1 MALITAADIPT
12 GLVTG
17 NFYFVSE
24 DAIDADTNP
33 ELTAVSGTVVFTPVD
48 SQGRVIQRLQ
58 LIGKVATAIPS
69 QFNAK
74 FDAQGQLVP
83 LSGQGVGIRV
93 PASSAPEWNPTGW
106 KWRVEYNLT
115 YAGTNRTVNLP
126 SHHIT
131 VDTGQTVDLTA
142 EAPLQETETVL
153 TVRGETGPAGPQGPA
168 GAKGATG
175 STGATGP
182 QGPAGSSGVHI
193 GTTPPADT
201 TRLWVDTTL

>member
-12 GLVTG
+12 GLITG

-24 DAIDADTNP
+24 DAEDVDTNP
-33 ELTAVSGTVVFTPVD
+33 ELTAVSGTVTFTPVD
-48 SQGRVIQRLQ
+48 SQGRTIQRLQ

-74 FDAQGQLVP
+74 FDAQGQLIP
-83 LSGQGVGIRV
+83 AKGQGVGLRV
-93 PASSAPEWNPTGW
+93 PASSAPEFNPTGW
-106 KWRVEYNLT
+106 KWRVDYNLT

-153 TVRGETGPAGPQGPA
+153 TTRGE
-168 GAKGATG
+168 KGERG
-175 STGATGP
+175 LP
-182 QGPAGSSGVHI
+182 GVHI
-193 GTTPPADT
+193 GPTAPADT
-201 TRLWVDTTL
+201 TILWVAL